1 VCGLSEEEVIVKL
14 IDETMRA
21 FSFYEQQ
28 QSNCPSRDC
37 PRTPKRASASFMQS
51 GEVEKFSVLH
61 LRVKT
66 VIYRMSI
73 FFESIIAY
81 KPRKSV
87 PRNSSHVQR
96 TNAYITWYYAR
107 VTPLFGSHIDILP
120 FYLLML
126 NSHVLS
132 ILTRRSL
139 HGSLE
144 VFQQ

>member
-1 VCGLSEEEVIVKL
+1 VKL

-120 FYLLML
+120 LLSL
-126 NSHVLS
+126 DVELS
-132 ILTRRSL
+132 CPFHPYTTLSSWLPGGLPAMTLARK
-139 HGSLE
+139 
-144 VFQQ
+144 